1 MEPNSLFNPVT
12 SMPAIAR
19 GEINISP
26 LGVVNMAR
34 EFDGSWDF
42 RGAKT
47 KSYTHGLHSY
57 PAMFI
62 PQVARRLIQMY
73 SKPGDK
79 ICDIFC
85 GSGTTLVESII
96 LGRDATGIDLNPLA
110 VFLAK
115 VKTTPLDPS
124 LLTKAYF
131 LIVEKSHQSE
141 IKDVSLPKFPNL
153 NFWFNEKTI
162 AQLAKLKHII
172 LKTTSGDT
180 KDFFMATFS
189 EVVRL
194 ASNTKNGE
202 FKLVRMSTEKLQDW
216 NPNVLNMFRK
226 KAESNIAGMSDFF
239 HEVPNNRH
247 ARIIIGDSSED
258 NKIPN
263 NSIDLIL
270 TSPPYG
276 DSRTTVAYG
285 QFSRLSSQWIDLFED
300 PAEASQVDN
309 QLLGGNKI
317 NDLSHNLKSA
327 HLTAVIK
334 TIARQDISRAKE
346 VLSFFIGLNRCME
359 QAHSILKPKHYMCI
373 VIGNRLVKQVRI
385 PTDIIIAELGNE
397 IGFTCETIIAR
408 NIPGKKMPIRNSPT
422 NIAGQLADT
431 MNKESIVV
439 LRKLK

>member
-1 MEPNSLFNPVT
+1 MEPNSLFNPAT
-12 SMPAIAR
+12 TMPALAGR
-19 GEINISP
+19 EINIAP
-26 LGVVNMAR
+26 LGATNMAR

-62 PQVARRLIQMY
+62 PQVARRLVQSY
-73 SKPGDK
+73 SRPGDK

-85 GSGTTLVESII
+85 GSGTTLVESIV
-96 LGRDATGIDLNPLA
+96 LGRDAIGIDLNPLA

-115 VKTTPLDPS
+115 VKTTPINPS

-131 LIVEKSHQSE
+131 HIVEKYHQPDIVGITIPE
-141 IKDVSLPKFPNL
+141 FPNL
-153 NFWFNEKTI
+153 NFWFNETTI
-162 AQLAKLKHII
+162 AQLAKLKYVIR
-172 LKTTSGDT
+172 KTTSGDT
-180 KDFFMATFS
+180 RDFFMATFS

-194 ASNTKNGE
+194 VSNTKNGE
-202 FKLVRMSTEKLQDW
+202 FKLVRMSSEKLRDW

-226 KAESNIAGMSDFF
+226 KAENNIAGMSDFF
-239 HEVPNNRH
+239 HEVPSDHR
-247 ARIIIGDSSED
+247 ATIIIGDSSQD
-258 NKIPN
+258 NKIPK

-300 PAEASQVDN
+300 PSEASKVDN

-317 NDLSHNLKSA
+317 GDLSHNLQSV
-327 HLTAVIK
+327 HLIAALE
-334 TIARQDISRAKE
+334 TIAQQDISRAKE
-346 VLSFFIGLNRCME
+346 VLSFFIGLNRCVE
-359 QAHSILKPKHYMCI
+359 QAHSILKPNRHMCV

-397 IGFTCETIIAR
+397 IGFTCETIMAR

-431 MNKESIVV
+431 MNQESIVV